1 MEGGIWGRK
10 QGGKQGAAAGKG
22 MILLEVPP
30 WVRGHLAG
38 WVAAKDER
46 YPRLV

>member
-1 MEGGIWGRK
+1 MGQEAGRK
-10 QGGKQGAAAGKG
+10 TRCSGGERG